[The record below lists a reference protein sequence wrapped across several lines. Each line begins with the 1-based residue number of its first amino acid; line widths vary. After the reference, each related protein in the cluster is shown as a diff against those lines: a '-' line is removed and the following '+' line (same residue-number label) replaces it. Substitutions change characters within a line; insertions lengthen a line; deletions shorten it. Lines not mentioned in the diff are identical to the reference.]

1 MHKEKNVY
9 NYGIIAIVIL
19 GILIRCFAYFRNISF
34 WGDEA
39 ALALNIMNKS
49 YLELFKGLDYLQVA
63 PPMFLVMSK
72 FFFFFLN
79 PVYDCL
85 RDLLLRWLPAAAGI
99 AAIPLFYYFIKQI
112 LKDKLSIITGML
124 IFVFNTT
131 TILYCAQ
138 FKQYSSELFVSI
150 LLMIIFYKII
160 FEEKFRWYYSV
171 IIAVAP
177 WFSLSSFF
185 IIGSCFLLVLYKR
198 PKSLIKSYLPFSISF
213 ILFYFLSLRPVS
225 NYNYEGM
232 YTWWQNGYGFVSLL
246 HPMRVAIRFG
256 EMFSFNKLT
265 AECIGAFML
274 VVAVCS
280 LFPVNKDNFLKKLFI
295 YLPIFLTFL
304 ASALKLYPIEAR
316 LILFLY
322 PLFVVAISSYNFK
335 FRKLVLA
342 VVCLISLATSIYYTI
357 NPYKFYTSAREVV
370 HYTEGHIKNGEKIVL
385 DTAFH
390 RYLYYIKNRDRVV
403 YLKNGCGDDF
413 TDVCNKEIESLPN
426 GIYYLILKK
435 NPGRRLAAN
444 IKILEEYNLYSS
456 VIKFE
461 K

>member
-1 MHKEKNVY
+1 MQAEKKIY

-19 GILIRCFAYFRNISF
+19 GILIRCFAYFRNLSF

-39 ALALNIMNKS
+39 ALGLNIMNKS
-49 YLELFKGLDYLQVA
+49 YYELFKGLDYLQVA
-63 PPMFLVMSK
+63 PPMFLVISK
-72 FFFFFLN
+72 FLYQTFN

-85 RDLLLRWLPAAAGI
+85 RDLLLRWLSAAAGI
-99 AAIPLFYYFIKQI
+99 AAIPLFYYYIKLF
-112 LKDKLSIITGML
+112 LKDKLSMITGML

-138 FKQYSSELFVSI
+138 FKQYSFELLVSI
-150 LLMIIFYKII
+150 LLMIVFYKII
-160 FEEKFRWYYSV
+160 FEDKFRWYYSA
-171 IIAVAP
+171 IIAIAP
-177 WFSLSSFF
+177 WFSLSSLF
-185 IIGSCFLLVLYKR
+185 IIGSYFLLILYKK
-198 PKSLIKSYLPFSISF
+198 PKSLIKSYLPFFISF
-213 ILFYFLSLRPVS
+213 VLFYFFSLKPVS

-265 AECIGAFML
+265 AECTGAFML
-274 VVAVCS
+274 VVAACS
-280 LFPVNKDNFLKKLFI
+280 LFPLNKDNRLKKLFI
-295 YLPIFLTFL
+295 YLPIVLTFF

-322 PLFVVAISSYNFK
+322 PLFVVAISSYNLK
-335 FRKLVLA
+335 FRKLVLT

-357 NPYKFYTSAREVV
+357 NPYRFYTSAREVV
-370 HYTEGHIKNGEKIVL
+370 HYTESRIKTDEKIVL

-390 RYLYYIKNRDRVV
+390 RYLYYIKNKDRII
-403 YLKNGCGDDF
+403 YLNDGCGEDF
-413 TDVCNKEIESLPN
+413 TDACNKEIEALPH
-426 GIYYLILKK
+426 GIYYLILKN
-435 NPGRRLAAN
+435 NPEDKLTQSV
-444 IKILEEYNLYSS
+444 KILEEYNLYSS